1 MTLNMRKLYILPPGW
16 TKSFNFIEWV
26 LQRPPDVLSN
36 PFSSAPIDVAEKD
49 FFKIFVFLNF
59 SKKKWKQRETN
70 DKRKKWSTGL
80 TKTFS

>member
-1 MTLNMRKLYILPPGW
+1 MTLNMKKLYILPPGW
-16 TKSFNFIEWV
+16 TKSFNFMKWV

-49 FFKIFVFLNF
+49 FFKIFVFLTF
-59 SKKKWKQRETN
+59 QKMETN